1 MLEKISNLLPIYVE
15 SFVQEYTMYT
25 MSIQCLF
32 LSGHILGLNCS
43 SISALLLKMF
53 RGFSE
58 THTITTKCLKNAAF
72 GFTVPNNTLFNTSNK
87 MLDIVASGIAL
98 FNFPVFIIAG
108 TIKAQ

>member
-58 THTITTKCLKNAAF
+58 THTITTKCLKMLPLDLQYP
-72 GFTVPNNTLFNTSNK
+72 TILYLTLATK
-87 MLDIVASGIAL
+87 C
-98 FNFPVFIIAG
+98 
-108 TIKAQ
+108 